1 MAHAVQSQNQKILQ
15 YLKKHPKGI
24 TPLEALNLCGCLR
37 LSARIFDLKEAG
49 NNIYTSWEEVVTDEG
64 TTKRF
69 ARYILHN

>member
-1 MAHAVQSQNQKILQ
+1 MAHSVQSQNQKILQ